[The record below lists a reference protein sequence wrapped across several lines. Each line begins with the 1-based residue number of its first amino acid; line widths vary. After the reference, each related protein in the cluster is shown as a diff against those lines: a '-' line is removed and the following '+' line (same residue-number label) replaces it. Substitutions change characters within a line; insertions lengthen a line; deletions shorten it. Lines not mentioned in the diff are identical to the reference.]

1 MVYLPPHLVVPPL
14 KRNSFSCASSLTPYR
29 YLVQSTLNL
38 NTTKNYAQ
46 RYKVNILTL
55 YLCGL
60 MELDVFASQTRIFFY
75 LYFLNLGRGLAPR
88 EKYLVNVF
96 RSHCGH
102 LKMSIWVQRRIQGL
116 AQGGE
121 GADPE
126 FWKSLPVFATS
137 FSQHFLH
144 SILGRGRPLSPLPS
158 KSCMITYLFKALSN
172 TTITVNCVIM
182 YRPLLEDYSGFLYST
197 IRRRK
202 IK

>member
-88 EKYLVNVF
+88 EKYLVNID
-96 RSHCGH
+96 RTHCGY
-102 LKMSIWVQRRIQGL
+102 LKMAIWVQRRIQGL

-121 GADPE
+121 GAGSRILE
-126 FWKSLPVFATS
+126 VSSLLRDLFFTTFFTFHSGEGAPPITPPV
-137 FSQHFLH
+137 
-144 SILGRGRPLSPLPS
+144 
-158 KSCMITYLFKALSN
+158 
-172 TTITVNCVIM
+172 
-182 YRPLLEDYSGFLYST
+182 
-197 IRRRK
+197 
-202 IK
+202 